1 MFDIGFQ
8 EIIVILLVA
17 LIVVGPKNLPQVGRA
32 LGRAFAEF
40 RRAMAE
46 VKDAVESNEV
56 VKEFKEEY
64 EKARSGIRKIPE
76 EYTEAHQAKQD
87 DSKEKPGDNQ
97 GSEEKRKTLPVQEG
111 ALPSAQNGKKLEET
125 EKNVSKE
132 T

>member
-8 EIIVILLVA
+8 EIIVIFLVA

-56 VKEFKEEY
+56 VWEFKEEY
-64 EKARSGIRKIPE
+64 EKARDGIRKIPE
-76 EYTEAHQAKQD
+76 EYATSGET
-87 DSKEKPGDNQ
+87 GDNTKQ
-97 GSEEKRKTLPVQEG
+97 EEAKPNKIEDSEN
-111 ALPSAQNGKKLEET
+111 AGKDTKG
-125 EKNVSKE
+125 
-132 T
+132 